1 MLQCCLAARAL
12 AGTKGSTLAHWHTG
26 RHKVPA
32 HCVNTGTL
40 AGTKSQRHTV
50 CTLAGT
56 KAHCVHT
63 GTLAGTKGSTGRH
76 EGTLQNS
83 PLSFFFDESV
93 LFSVLVCVQ
102 LQKWSK
108 THYYA
113 KVCEAASSLLLT
125 AQVPRSSAFSVFGSY
140 VEFE

>member
-1 MLQCCLAARAL
+1 
-12 AGTKGSTLAHWHTG
+12 
-26 RHKVPA
+26 
-32 HCVNTGTL
+32 
-40 AGTKSQRHTV
+40 
-50 CTLAGT
+50 
-56 KAHCVHT
+56 VHT